1 MVQKMQMW
9 KAILRGKSVESVL
22 FQRAKKPANAGAVG
36 ISKTVNRD
44 EARHAIKSYISSINL
59 APVFRTEHRRF

>member
-9 KAILRGKSVESVL
+9 EAILRGKSVGSVL
-22 FQRAKKPANAGAVG
+22 SQRAKKPANAVVIG

-44 EARHAIKSYISSINL
+44 EARQDDG
-59 APVFRTEHRRF
+59 